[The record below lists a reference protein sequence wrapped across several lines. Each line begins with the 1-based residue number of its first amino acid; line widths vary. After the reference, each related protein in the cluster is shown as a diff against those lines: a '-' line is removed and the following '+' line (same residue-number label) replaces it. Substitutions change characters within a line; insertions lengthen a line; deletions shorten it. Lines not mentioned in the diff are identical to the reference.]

1 MRTSAVV
8 ARGFTL
14 IELIVIIVIIAVLA
28 VSLLPRFF
36 SAAGT
41 SEYLYQD
48 QLLNLLRRAQIQ
60 AMQCTDCT
68 TPSISLSANTVLL
81 GTASCNDV
89 DAGLALCV
97 APGEAV
103 TLTPDGSISFDNL
116 GRPSCSAAS
125 CTISVQGQTSL
136 NVCIESQGY
145 IHPC

>member
-1 MRTSAVV
+1 MSMASHK
-8 ARGFTL
+8 GFTL
-14 IELIVIIVIIAVLA
+14 VELIVVLVIIGVLA
-28 VSLLPRFF
+28 VSLVPRFF

-60 AMQCTDCT
+60 AMQCTDCS
-68 TPSISLSANTVLL
+68 TPAITLSANTVLL
-81 GTASCNDV
+81 GTASCNDI
-89 DAGLALCV
+89 DAELALCV

-125 CTISVQGQTSL
+125 CIISVQGESTL
-136 NVCIESQGY
+136 NVCIESEGY